1 MYLPPDGARIDR
13 PDGTMR
19 NRPSAS
25 HPIRPRDG
33 KSRYRVSIMEIHPA
47 TPDRWPDLEQLFG
60 PNGAYSGCWC
70 MWWRVSNRE
79 FESQAGSGLRALLK
93 ELVDHGPVPG
103 LLAYRNGEAV
113 GWVSLGDRSEFGRL
127 NRSPKLKPIDD
138 RRVCS
143 VVCFFIRRDQRRSG
157 AASALLDGAV
167 EVARTR
173 GYDQIE
179 GYPIDTSA
187 GARGAAELFTGTLDL
202 FERAGFVETLRRGG
216 RPIVR
221 RQP

>member
-1 MYLPPDGARIDR
+1 MSACSLARIDW
-13 PDGTMR
+13 PDGTMPNQLLVLAR
-19 NRPSAS
+19 NPTRN
-25 HPIRPRDG
+25 G
-33 KSRYRVSIMEIHPA
+33 NSRYRVSMIDIHPA

-60 PNGAYSGCWC
+60 PSGAYSGCWC
-70 MWWRVSNRE
+70 MWWRVSNKE
-79 FESQAGSGLRALLK
+79 FESQAGSGLKSLL
-93 ELVDHGPVPG
+93 EGIVDRGPAPG

-113 GWVSLGDRSEFGRL
+113 GWVSLGDRSDFGRL

-157 AASALLDGAV
+157 TASALLESAV
-167 EVARTR
+167 DVARTR

-179 GYPIDTSA
+179 AYPIDTSA

-202 FERAGFVETLRRGG
+202 FERAGFVEALRRGG

-221 RQP
+221 RSP